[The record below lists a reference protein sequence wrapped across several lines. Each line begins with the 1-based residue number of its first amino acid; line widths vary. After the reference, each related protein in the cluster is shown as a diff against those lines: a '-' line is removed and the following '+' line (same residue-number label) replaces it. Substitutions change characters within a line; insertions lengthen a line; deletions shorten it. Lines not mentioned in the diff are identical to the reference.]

1 MKLQLLKYLKNHGI
15 SPSIY
20 SNPIRFIVNKPNEK
34 QETIKV
40 DIKTHSREGK
50 NIQSHST
57 YQSSREAHPKHH
69 RSY

>member
-20 SNPIRFIVNKPNEK
+20 SNPIRFIVNKPNER

-40 DIKTHSREGK
+40 DIKTH
-50 NIQSHST
+50 
-57 YQSSREAHPKHH
+57 
-69 RSY
+69 